1 MMFSKYLPA
10 AVLIFATLPASAAI
24 QAGVARTDITPKESI
39 WLAGYAARTHRS
51 EGIRLPIFAK
61 ALALRDEQ
69 GSTVVL
75 VTSDLLGFTAAIS
88 DNIAARAQKQFG
100 ISRDRIAFN
109 ASHTHSAPVLE
120 NALHPT
126 YPLQAED
133 EAIIHRYTTRLQDQV
148 VDLIG
153 RAIAD
158 LAPAQ
163 ITFDQ
168 GLAGVAVNRRRVGHR
183 DYPGPVDHDVPVLA
197 IRTPGGVLRAIV
209 FGYSCH
215 NTVLSDYQVS
225 GDWAGYAEEQ
235 LEKDNPGATALF
247 VQGCGADANPLPR
260 GTVEFAMTYGHTI
273 ALAAEEVL
281 RGKMKLLDGAIRAKF
296 ALIDLPFQKPNRA
309 DYEAKLKEP
318 PGMNHRYG
326 ELMLQKIADGSIP
339 DHHSYPIQAWQ
350 LGNLTFLT
358 LGGEV
363 VVDYALRFRRQF
375 GFDNLWVAGYSNDVF
390 AYIPTVRV
398 LQEGGYEGGG
408 AMVPYG
414 QPAPFTAAV
423 EELIAQ
429 KVDELVK
436 QCRGI

>member
-1 MMFSKYLPA
+1 MKQTVLAIVFLA
-10 AVLIFATLPASAAI
+10 ATAPLAYAGI
-24 QAGVARTDITPKESI
+24 QAGVASADITPKESI
-39 WLAGYAARTHRS
+39 WLAGYASRTHRS
-51 EGIRLPIFAK
+51 EGVRHPIYAK
-61 ALALRDEQ
+61 ALALRDER

-75 VTSDLLGFTAAIS
+75 VTSDLLGFTGAIS
-88 DNIAARAQKQFG
+88 DDIATRVQKKFG

-126 YPLQAED
+126 YPLDAED
-133 EAIIHRYTTRLQDQV
+133 EAIIHRYTIWMKDQV
-148 VDLIG
+148 FDVID

-158 LAPAQ
+158 ISAAQLA
-163 ITFDQ
+163 FDQ

-183 DYPGPVDHDVPVLA
+183 NYPGPVDHDVPVLA
-197 IRTPGGVLRAIV
+197 IRSSSGALKAIV

-215 NTVLSDYQVS
+215 NTVLDDYQVS

-260 GTVEFAMTYGHTI
+260 RTVEFATTYGRTV

-281 RGKMKLLDGAIRAKF
+281 RGKMKPLDGNIRATF

-318 PGMNHRYG
+318 PGLNHRYAQA
-326 ELMLQKIADGSIP
+326 MLQKLEAGSLP
-339 DHHSYPIQAWQ
+339 DRHSYPIQAWQ
-350 LGNLTFLT
+350 LGSLTFLT

-363 VVDYALRFRRQF
+363 VVDYALRFRRQY
-375 GFDNLWVAGYSNDVF
+375 GFDNLWVAGYTNDVF
-390 AYIPTVRV
+390 AYIPTLRV
-398 LQEGGYEGGG
+398 LEEGGYEGGG
-408 AMVPYG
+408 AMIPYG
-414 QPAPFTAAV
+414 QPAPFTPAV
-423 EELIAQ
+423 EELIAS

-436 QCRGI
+436 TVTR